1 VEIVRSIYE
10 AFAQRDE
17 VTPFKYYAP
26 DIEWDTSGGVEF
38 VGGSTVYHGHDG
50 VHAFFHDL
58 LQAFREFEYRP
69 LEFTPIGDH
78 VLVTVY
84 EHAVGR
90 LSGVVVDR
98 RHCGVWTLHN
108 GMVTR
113 VRAYLD
119 HAEALKSVG
128 LEQHQRTPKR

>member
-1 VEIVRSIYE
+1 VSQENVEVVRSIYE
-10 AFAQRDE
+10 AFAQRDG

-26 DIEWDTSGGVEF
+26 DIEWNNSEIMEL
-38 VGGSTVYHGHDG
+38 VGGSTVYYGHDG

-58 LQAFREFEYRP
+58 LQAFSEFEFRLLKLTP
-69 LEFTPIGDH
+69 LGDH
-78 VLVTVY
+78 VLVTVH

-98 RHCGVWTLHN
+98 RHYGVWTLHN

-113 VRAYLD
+113 VHAYL
-119 HAEALKSVG
+119 HHTEALKAAG
-128 LEQHQRTPKR
+128 LEE

>member
-1 VEIVRSIYE
+1 MSEENVEIVRSIYE
-10 AFAQRDE
+10 AFAQRDG

-26 DIEWDTSGGVEF
+26 DIEWDNSEIMEL

-69 LEFTPIGDH
+69 QEFTPIGDH
-78 VLVTVY
+78 VLVTVR

-98 RHCGVWTLHN
+98 RHWGVWTVHN
-108 GMVTR
+108 GLVTR
-113 VRAYLD
+113 VCAYLD
-119 HAEALKSVG
+119 RDEALKAVA
-128 LEQHQRTPKR
+128 LEE